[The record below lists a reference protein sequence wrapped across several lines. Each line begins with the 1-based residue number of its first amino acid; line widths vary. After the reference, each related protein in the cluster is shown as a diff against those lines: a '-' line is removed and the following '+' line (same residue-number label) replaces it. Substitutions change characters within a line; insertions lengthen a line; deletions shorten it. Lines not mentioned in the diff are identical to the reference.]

1 MKKIMFLS
9 LCRKKSTEIE
19 QDVLTCLFHVLN
31 QHYPKFNIKNR
42 SNIHISDMNNE
53 DLFYITSLL
62 MHYTCIHDRRDV
74 LTSPLCHNLQQIT
87 QICIRSFLER
97 VQECS
102 ELTNETLQS
111 IITSCEADTQKYSS
125 EQSSQWLSLSA
136 GIAIGKSPLQDILKT
151 PSTKGSRL
159 LEKEK
164 EIASLKSNLDLI
176 QEEKENL
183 EEDLN
188 VQIERNKKLGKFC
201 FKKVACFSSGIYM
214 CT

>member
-1 MKKIMFLS
+1 
-9 LCRKKSTEIE
+9 
-19 QDVLTCLFHVLN
+19 
-31 QHYPKFNIKNR
+31 
-42 SNIHISDMNNE
+42 MNNE

-111 IITSCEADTQKYSS
+111 IITSCEADTEKYSS

-164 EIASLKSNLDLI
+164 EIANLKSNLDLI

-183 EEDLN
+183 EEDLKI
-188 VQIERNKKLGKFC
+188 QTERNKKLGKFC
-201 FKKVACFSSGIYM
+201 FKKVSCFFEVSV
-214 CT
+214 